1 MTEPNV
7 VTVDAEQFER
17 MKNCPNCCH
26 FVNCPVAYLRKKVV
40 DLIKANKVNYSPCYE
55 WKLVDKK

>member
-17 MKNCPNCCH
+17 MKNCLNCCRL
-26 FVNCPVAYLRKKVV
+26 VNCSVVYLR
-40 DLIKANKVNYSPCYE
+40 KANKVNSYSPCYM

>member
-17 MKNCPNCCH
+17 MKNCANCCY
-26 FVNCPVAYLRKKVV
+26 FVSCVKAYLIKVV
-40 DLIKANKVNYSPCYE
+40 KSNDYSPCDE

>member
-26 FVNCPVAYLRKKVV
+26 FVNCIEVHLRKA
-40 DLIKANKVNYSPCYE
+40 IKANDYSPCDD